1 MDLTDSDNFL
11 KDFFEQREGFDVH
24 YATAAS
30 LMFRYYG
37 IPARYVEGY
46 IVSTQDAEDMKAG
59 EPYQLPLSN
68 AHAWTE
74 IYIDGLGWVPIE
86 TVAQYREI
94 TEQADLSKGL
104 ENQTNLNPFDTP
116 SQLNNS
122 GSQTQQEEEQDQI
135 EEQTPVNILTIILL
149 LLLLLIAIFIAI
161 KNSERRQS

>member
-1 MDLTDSDNFL
+1 
-11 KDFFEQREGFDVH
+11 
-24 YATAAS
+24 
-30 LMFRYYG
+30 
-37 IPARYVEGY
+37 
-46 IVSTQDAEDMKAG
+46 MKAG

-94 TEQADLSKGL
+94 TSRADLSKGL

-122 GSQTQQEEEQDQI
+122 EARLS
-135 EEQTPVNILTIILL
+135 
-149 LLLLLIAIFIAI
+149 
-161 KNSERRQS
+161 RRKSRIR